1 MPGFADQLN
10 LMWQL
15 RELDARVFAA
25 VSRAAQAARE
35 TANAASAEAFARKKL
50 DEAKARLRDL
60 EKRERDTEVEIR
72 TLQKRLELLEESANS
87 ATSDAIRKHSVEA
100 LEKERA
106 QLDALENTGLALLDD
121 IEKAK
126 ATIKAAEAT
135 LKVAAE
141 KAAVVK
147 GAESGHQAA
156 VTVIQSEVDAP
167 RKQLASTMQEE
178 LLQAYESAR
187 NRHPDSP
194 ICGIKDS
201 FCEGCSGELTMH
213 HATKVR
219 ARNEV
224 IRCPHCSRIHD
235 TR

>member
-1 MPGFADQLN
+1 MTGFADQLN

-50 DEAKARLRDL
+50 DEAKARLRDF
-60 EKRERDTEVEIR
+60 EKRERDTEVEIK

-87 ATSDAIRKHSVEA
+87 ATSDSIRKHSVEA

-126 ATIKAAEAT
+126 AAITAAEAV
-135 LKVAAE
+135 LKAAAE
-141 KAAVVK
+141 KAATIK
-147 GAESGHQAA
+147 GAEAGHQAA
-156 VTVIQSEVDAP
+156 VATTQAEASEP
-167 RKQLASTMQEE
+167 RRQVASKMQEE

-201 FCEGCSGELTMH
+201 YCEGCSGELTMN
-213 HATKVR
+213 HASKVKGR
-219 ARNEV
+219 TEI

-235 TR
+235 AR

>member
-25 VSRAAQAARE
+25 VSRAALAARE

-60 EKRERDTEVEIR
+60 EKRERDTEVEIK
-72 TLQKRLELLEESANS
+72 TLQKRLVLLEESANS

-106 QLDALENTGLALLDD
+106 QLDALENSGLALLDE
-121 IEKAK
+121 IEKAR
-126 ATIKAAEAT
+126 AAITAAEAT
-135 LKVAAE
+135 LKAAAE

-147 GAESGHQAA
+147 SAEGGHQAA
-156 VTVIQSEVDAP
+156 VAATQGEVEAP
-167 RKQLASTMQEE
+167 RKQVASTMQDE

-187 NRHPDSP
+187 TRHPDSP
-194 ICGIKDS
+194 ICGIKDG
-201 FCEGCSGELTMH
+201 FCEGCSGELTMN
-213 HATKVR
+213 HASKVK

-224 IRCPHCSRIHD
+224 IRCPHCTRIHD